1 MTKEE
6 SETLSRTA
14 PCPRSQSQEMAD
26 PLFFVFFWGGGLLI
40 LLTTS
45 STHRGELELWRMLNK
60 ALAVR
65 TQLSFLPS

>member
-26 PLFFVFFWGGGLLI
+26 PLFFVFFLGGSPDPSDNLQYPQG
-40 LLTTS
+40 
-45 STHRGELELWRMLNK
+45 RVGALENVK
-60 ALAVR
+60 
-65 TQLSFLPS
+65 